1 MKNRRQLV
9 SGVLLAIAVVTGAYV
24 LLATHTDS
32 WNLVASLTNQT
43 TSNTAASDG
52 GVEVPLT
59 SGAITTSAP
68 GSKEYYSSTYHFSFI
83 YPSGYS
89 VREFQERGGGMT
101 VVFQK
106 PGELAGFQIFI
117 TAYSGTTI
125 TPERFKLDIPS
136 GVVKSPVEVILGD
149 NVHAVHFMSVAPLIG
164 DSSETWFIRDFHL
177 FEFTAYASQDAEMA
191 SILKTLRFDI

>member
-24 LLATHTDS
+24 LLATHTES
-32 WNLVASLTNQT
+32 GNSAASLTNQA
-43 TSNTAASDG
+43 TSSTAASDG

-68 GSKEYYSSTYHFSFI
+68 GSKEYHNSTYHFSFI
-83 YPSGYS
+83 YPSGYA
-89 VREFQERGGGMT
+89 VREFEEQGGGMT

-106 PGELAGFQIFI
+106 SGELAGFQIFI

-136 GVVKSPVEVILGD
+136 GVVKSPVEVIIGND
-149 NVHAVHFMSVAPLIG
+149 IRAVHFMSVAPIIG
-164 DSSETWFIRDFHL
+164 NSSETWFIRDSHL

-191 SILKTLRFDI
+191 AILKTLRF